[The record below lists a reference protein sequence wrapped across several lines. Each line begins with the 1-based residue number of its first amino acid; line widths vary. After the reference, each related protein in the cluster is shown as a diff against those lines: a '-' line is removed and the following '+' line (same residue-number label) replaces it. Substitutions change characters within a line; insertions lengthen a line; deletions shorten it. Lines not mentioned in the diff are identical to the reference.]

1 MLKKLIGCTLL
12 SFGLLLTACTDS
24 DPNVTEE
31 ATNEAQGVENEEF
44 DAGEVFY
51 TSPLELGLERRP
63 DAYTYAYV
71 DSIQDAPADANTTD
85 DAFNYSEVDRAPL
98 FSADCVDSENQTD
111 CSYQALA
118 RYVSENAEYP
128 ETAAD
133 QEIESLEY
141 VVFLLDESGRIDD
154 ESVRVLQSE
163 GEACSSCV
171 RTAINTVRAMPDWQP
186 ALRAGRPVPVRLV
199 LPVRFNIINE

>member
-1 MLKKLIGCTLL
+1 MLKQLMLYALL
-12 SFGLLLTACTDS
+12 SFGLLLPACTDS
-24 DPNVTEE
+24 DPNVAEE
-31 ATNEAQGVENEEF
+31 AGDEALGVENEEF

-71 DSIQDAPADANTTD
+71 DSVQADGTATGDAYS
-85 DAFNYSEVDRAPL
+85 YSEVDRAPL
-98 FSADCVDSENQTD
+98 FAADCVGADSPTD

-118 RYVSENAEYP
+118 NYVSENAAYP
-128 ETAAD
+128 ETAAE

-141 VVFLLDESGRIDD
+141 VVFLLDENGRIDD

-163 GEACSSCV
+163 GDTCNSCV

-199 LPVRFNIINE
+199 LPVRFNITNE